1 MLAIGGSPARIAGG
15 GDASLAGDATA
26 GDLAASCA
34 QTPNGAI
41 SSKARVVPAN
51 MRSQRGPLISDSP
64 NLAPISEKKPGY
76 VSKFAAAR
84 ASPQTNA
91 TRHENRRK
99 SFTILAM
106 PIPLTESCQ

>member
-1 MLAIGGSPARIAGG
+1 
-15 GDASLAGDATA
+15 
-26 GDLAASCA
+26 
-34 QTPNGAI
+34 
-41 SSKARVVPAN
+41 

-84 ASPQTNA
+84 ATPQTNA

-106 PIPLTESCQ
+106 PIPLTESYQ